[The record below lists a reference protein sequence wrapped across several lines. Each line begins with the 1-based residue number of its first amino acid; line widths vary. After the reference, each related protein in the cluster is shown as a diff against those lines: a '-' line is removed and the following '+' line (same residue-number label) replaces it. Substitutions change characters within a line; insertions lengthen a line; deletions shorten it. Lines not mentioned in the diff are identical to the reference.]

1 MRPAR
6 AGPVKSS
13 STAMAKPFPCALL
26 LGCLFLPLSAHA
38 HGTLAAQGEKL
49 YAEHCADCHGID
61 GDGEGPAAAQLSPP
75 PANLLESMQGKII
88 SDEYLMWTI
97 REGGRNVHTDMPA
110 FEQRDIITENDAKA
124 IVHYLWHAFK

>member
-6 AGPVKSS
+6 AVPVKSS
-13 STAMAKPFPCALL
+13 STVMARSLPCALL
-26 LGCLFLPLSAHA
+26 LGCLVLPLSAHA
-38 HGTLAAQGEKL
+38 HGTLAEKGEKL
-49 YAEHCADCHGID
+49 YEEHCADCHGID

-110 FEQRDIITENDAKA
+110 FEQRGTISESDAQA
-124 IVHYLWHAFK
+124 IVRYLWHAFK